1 MYKTIRAEL
10 YKQYHSRLPKYCF
23 LITLVIVIIVVYNLW
38 GKLLYAL
45 HLFQEIPTASGGY
58 SVHFLSEYS
67 SVFSFFIPFLVVE
80 IFGVD
85 YSRGI
90 VGNLL
95 GHNITRPTIFVSKYI
110 VFALSVLIMQFFAS
124 ILYTVLSTIINGW
137 GTRFSVLQIGNLI
150 TLTFCYSLMFI
161 STATVTILSSIV
173 VKSEVVVV
181 VIFFLRS
188 LIESIV
194 ASIINVA
201 AADNRY
207 IHFLSNLFETNYSTS
222 LFSLPIDKKIVPY
235 FLISVTLNVLCC
247 ILVGKTI
254 CNRKDIL

>member
-67 SVFSFFIPFLVVE
+67 SVFSFFIPFFVVA

-85 YSRGI
+85 YGRGI

-95 GHNITRPTIFVSKYI
+95 GHNISRSTIFVSKYI

-137 GTRFSVLQIGNLI
+137 GTEFSVLQIGNLI
-150 TLTFCYSLMFI
+150 TLTMCYSLMFI
-161 STATVTILSSIV
+161 STATVTILFSLVI
-173 VKSEVVVV
+173 KSEVVVV

-194 ASIINVA
+194 ASILNV

-207 IHFLSNLFETNYSTS
+207 ILFLSNLFETNYSTS
-222 LFSLPIDKKIVPY
+222 LFSLPIDKRIFPF

-247 ILVGKTI
+247 ILVGKAI